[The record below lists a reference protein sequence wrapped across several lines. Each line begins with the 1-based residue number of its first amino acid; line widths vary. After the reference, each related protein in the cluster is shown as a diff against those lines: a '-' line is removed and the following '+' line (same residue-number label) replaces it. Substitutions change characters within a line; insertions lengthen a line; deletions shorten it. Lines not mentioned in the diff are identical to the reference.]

1 MKRYS
6 QFILVLILFALLGR
20 TVVTAVSSTAVNFG
34 TTSTASPSDWSEVP
48 VEEDESG
55 DDDKT
60 FHEFQAF
67 GSIDISLSSGEI
79 LHSFLLLDHDQ
90 EIIVPPP
97 QG

>member
-20 TVVTAVSSTAVNFG
+20 TLVTAVGQTDVKFG

-67 GSIDISLSSGEI
+67 VLIAINLSSREI
-79 LHSFLLLDHDQ
+79 LNSFPLLDHDQ